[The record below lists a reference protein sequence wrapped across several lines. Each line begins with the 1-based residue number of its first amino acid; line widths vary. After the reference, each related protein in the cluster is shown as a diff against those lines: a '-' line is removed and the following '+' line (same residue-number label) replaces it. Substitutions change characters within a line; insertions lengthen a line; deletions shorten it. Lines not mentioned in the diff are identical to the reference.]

1 MTTLSGPSSPIAGNV
16 GREGLVIQD
25 LSKAYEG
32 VWALDQVS
40 ISVFPGQVVALAG
53 HNGAG
58 KSTLLRS
65 LSGAE
70 RPDRGAITLNGV
82 RKNFAHPAD
91 AAAAGIACVYQEL
104 SLIDELTV
112 AQNLFLGQERT
123 HGGRLERRKMN
134 DIADQLCDEFG
145 IHARATDPV
154 GALPVA
160 QKQMVEV
167 IRAVRRGSR
176 YLLLDEPTT
185 ALEPTQIDHL
195 LNIVRTLTREKD
207 LGVLLV
213 DHKLDEI
220 FAVADYV
227 VALSN
232 GRLVLAGPVAT
243 VDRAAVV
250 KAVVGEHPAEGTVGD
265 GEQTRSAAA
274 AEPDRDLAR
283 RGEAPASEP
292 AVLVAR
298 NVRGPRLTDVSLQVR
313 QGEILGV
320 YGLVGSGRT
329 RFLRTVYGAEPMV
342 SGTLTLDGG
351 DYVPK
356 RPGRA
361 IKAGV
366 AFVSEE
372 RKHDG
377 LIPQLSARVNVV
389 IPVLDRFRKFGV
401 LQWPDLRQSADEVL
415 AAVTIRGDTRLPVS
429 SLSGG
434 NQQKALFARATL
446 QAPRLLLLDEP
457 TKGVDIGAKA
467 EIYSI
472 VHALARDKHVAVIV
486 VSSEEEEILTL
497 ADRATIF
504 RLGACDGS
512 TYQTA
517 GLTVAKLRELAWSDA
532 DERSPST

>member
-1 MTTLSGPSSPIAGNV
+1 MTTLSRPSSPVAGNA

-40 ISVFPGQVVALAG
+40 LSVFPGQVVALAG

-70 RPDRGAITLNGV
+70 RPDRGAVILDGV
-82 RKNFAHPAD
+82 RKNFAHPSD

-123 HGGRLERRKMN
+123 HGGRLERRTMN
-134 DIADQLCDEFG
+134 EIADQLCDEFG
-145 IHARATDPV
+145 IHTRATDLV

-185 ALEPTQIDHL
+185 ALEPAQIEHL
-195 LNIVRTLTREKD
+195 LTIVRTLTREKE

-220 FAVADYV
+220 FAVADYI

-232 GRLVLAGPVAT
+232 GRLVLAGPAAT

-250 KAVVGEHPAEGTVGD
+250 KAVVGEHPAEGAVGD

-274 AEPDRDLAR
+274 AEPDLDLAR
-283 RGEAPASEP
+283 RAQAAASEP

-298 NVRGPRLTDVSLQVR
+298 NLRGPRLTDVSLQVHE
-313 QGEILGV
+313 GEILGV

-342 SGTLTLDGG
+342 SGTLTLDGA
-351 DYVPK
+351 DYAPK

-389 IPVLDRFRKFGV
+389 IPVLDRFRRFGV
-401 LQWPDLRQSADEVL
+401 LKWPDLRQSADDVL
-415 AAVTIRGDTRLPVS
+415 AAVTIRGDTRMPVS

-472 VHALARDKHVAVIV
+472 VHALARDKRVAVIV

-504 RLGACDGS
+504 RLGVCDGS
-512 TYQTA
+512 TYRTA
-517 GLTVAKLRELAWSDA
+517 GLTVAKLRELAWTDA
-532 DERSPST
+532 DELPRST

>member
-1 MTTLSGPSSPIAGNV
+1 MTTLSGLSSPMAGNA

-40 ISVFPGQVVALAG
+40 LSVLPGQVVALAG

-70 RPDRGAITLNGV
+70 RPDRGAIVLDGV
-82 RKNFAHPAD
+82 RRNFAHPSD

-123 HGGRLERRKMN
+123 HGGRLERRTMN
-134 DIADQLCDEFG
+134 DIADQLCQEFG
-145 IHARATDPV
+145 IPARATDPV

-195 LNIVRTLTREKD
+195 LATVRTLTREKD

-220 FAVADYV
+220 FAVADYI

-232 GRLVLAGPVAT
+232 GRLVLAGPAAT

-250 KAVVGEHPAEGTVGD
+250 KAVVGEHPAAGAVGD
-265 GEQTRSAAA
+265 GQPTRSSPAT
-274 AEPDRDLAR
+274 EPGRDQT
-283 RGEAPASEP
+283 PASDS

-298 NVRGPRLTDVSLQVR
+298 NVHGPRLTDVSLQVHE
-313 QGEILGV
+313 GEILGV

-351 DYVPK
+351 DYAPK

-389 IPVLDRFRKFGV
+389 IPVLDRFRRFGV
-401 LQWPDLRQSADEVL
+401 LKWPELRQSADEAL
-415 AAVTIRGDTRLPVS
+415 AAVTIRGDTRLPVT

-472 VHALARDKHVAVIV
+472 VHALARDKRVAVIV

-504 RLGACDGS
+504 RLGVCDGS

-532 DERSPST
+532 DEPPHSP

>member
-1 MTTLSGPSSPIAGNV
+1 MTTLSGSGSPIAGNV

-40 ISVFPGQVVALAG
+40 LSVFPGQVVALAG

-70 RPDRGAITLNGV
+70 RPDRGTITLNGV
-82 RKNFAHPAD
+82 RKNFAHPSD
-91 AAAAGIACVYQEL
+91 ATAAGIACVYQEL

-112 AQNLFLGQERT
+112 GQNLFLGQERT

-145 IHARATDPV
+145 MQARAPDPV
-154 GALPVA
+154 GTLPVA
-160 QKQMVEV
+160 QRQMVEV

-195 LNIVRTLTREKD
+195 LTIVRTLTREKD

-220 FAVADYV
+220 FAVADYIA
-227 VALSN
+227 ALSN
-232 GRLVLAGPVAT
+232 GRLVLAGPAAT

-250 KAVVGEHPAEGTVGD
+250 RAVVGEHPAEGTVGD

-274 AEPDRDLAR
+274 AKPDRDLAR
-283 RGEAPASEP
+283 RGAARTSES

-298 NVRGPRLTDVSLQVR
+298 NVRGPRLTDVSLQVH

-351 DYVPK
+351 DYAPK

-389 IPVLDRFRKFGV
+389 IPVLDRFRRFGV

-415 AAVTIRGDTRLPVS
+415 AAVAIHGDTRAPVT

-472 VHALARDKHVAVIV
+472 VHALARDKQVAVIV

-532 DERSPST
+532 DELSPST

>member
-1 MTTLSGPSSPIAGNV
+1 MTTLSGPSSPIAGNA
-16 GREGLVIQD
+16 GREGLVVQD

-40 ISVFPGQVVALAG
+40 LSVLPGQVVALAG

-70 RPDRGAITLNGV
+70 RPDCGAIILDGV
-82 RKNFAHPAD
+82 RKNFSHPSD

-123 HGGRLERRKMN
+123 HGGRLERRTMN
-134 DIADQLCDEFG
+134 DIADQLCGEFG

-154 GALPVA
+154 RGLPVA

-195 LNIVRTLTREKD
+195 LKIVRTLTREKD

-213 DHKLDEI
+213 DHKLDEV
-220 FAVADYV
+220 FAVADYI

-232 GRLVLAGPVAT
+232 GHLVLDGPAAT

-250 KAVVGEHPAEGTVGD
+250 KAVVGEHPADGAVGD

-274 AEPDRDLAR
+274 GQPDRDLAS
-283 RGEAPASEP
+283 RGQAPASES
-292 AVLVAR
+292 AVLVAC
-298 NVRGPRLTDVSLQVR
+298 NLRGPRLTDVSLQAHE
-313 QGEILGV
+313 GEILGV

-329 RFLRTVYGAEPMV
+329 RFLRTVYGAEPII
-342 SGTLTLDGG
+342 SGTLSLDGR
-351 DYVPK
+351 DYAPK

-361 IKAGV
+361 VKAGV

-372 RKHDG
+372 RKYDG

-389 IPVLDRFRKFGV
+389 IPVLDRSRRFG
-401 LQWPDLRQSADEVL
+401 LLNWRDLRQSADEAL
-415 AAVTIRGDTRLPVS
+415 DAVAIRGDTSAPVS

-472 VHALARDKHVAVIV
+472 VHALARDKRVAVIV

-497 ADRATIF
+497 ADRVTIF

-517 GLTVAKLRELAWSDA
+517 DLTVAKLRQLAWSDA
-532 DERSPST
+532 DEPA

>member
-1 MTTLSGPSSPIAGNV
+1 
-16 GREGLVIQD
+16 
-25 LSKAYEG
+25 
-32 VWALDQVS
+32 
-40 ISVFPGQVVALAG
+40 
-53 HNGAG
+53 
-58 KSTLLRS
+58 
-65 LSGAE
+65 
-70 RPDRGAITLNGV
+70 
-82 RKNFAHPAD
+82 
-91 AAAAGIACVYQEL
+91 
-104 SLIDELTV
+104 
-112 AQNLFLGQERT
+112 
-123 HGGRLERRKMN
+123 
-134 DIADQLCDEFG
+134 
-145 IHARATDPV
+145 
-154 GALPVA
+154 
-160 QKQMVEV
+160 V

-185 ALEPTQIDHL
+185 ALEPTQIKHL
-195 LNIVRTLTREKD
+195 LQIVRTLTREKD
-207 LGVLLV
+207 LGVLFV
-213 DHKLDEI
+213 DHKLDEV
-220 FAVADYV
+220 FAVADYI

-232 GRLVLAGPVAT
+232 GRLVLEGPVAT

-250 KAVVGEHPAEGTVGD
+250 KAVVGDHPAEGAVGD
-265 GEQTRSAAA
+265 TAFGNTEQTRSAAA
-274 AEPDRDLAR
+274 GEPDRDVTR
-283 RGEAPASEP
+283 RGPGPASEP

-298 NVRGPRLTDVSLQVR
+298 NLRGPGLTDVSLQVHA
-313 QGEILGV
+313 GEVLGV

-329 RFLRTVYGAEPMV
+329 RFLRTVYGAEPMA
-342 SGTLTLDGG
+342 SGTLTLDGR
-351 DYVPK
+351 DFAPK

-361 IKAGV
+361 VKAGI

-389 IPVLDRFRKFGV
+389 IPVLDRYRRFGV
-401 LQWPDLRQSADEVL
+401 LNWRGLRQSADEVL
-415 AAVTIRGDTRLPVS
+415 AAVTIRGDTRMPVT

-472 VHALARDKHVAVIV
+472 VHALARDKRVAVIV

-497 ADRATIF
+497 ADRVTIF

-517 GLTVAKLRELAWSDA
+517 GLTIAKLRQLAWSDA
-532 DERSPST
+532 DELAHST

>member
-1 MTTLSGPSSPIAGNV
+1 MTTLSRPGSPMAGNA

-32 VWALDQVS
+32 VWALSQVS
-40 ISVFPGQVVALAG
+40 LSVLPGQVVALAG

-70 RPDRGAITLNGV
+70 RPDSGAIVLDGV
-82 RKNFAHPAD
+82 RRNFARPSD

-104 SLIDELTV
+104 SLIEELTV
-112 AQNLFLGQERT
+112 AENLFLGQERT

-134 DIADQLCDEFG
+134 ATADELCDEFG

-154 GALPVA
+154 SALPVA

-185 ALEPTQIDHL
+185 ALEPAQIDHL
-195 LNIVRTLTREKD
+195 LTIVRTLTREKN
-207 LGVLLV
+207 LGVLFV
-213 DHKLDEI
+213 DHKLDEV
-220 FAVADYV
+220 FAVADYI

-232 GRLVLAGPVAT
+232 GRLVLDGPVAT

-250 KAVVGEHPAEGTVGD
+250 RAVVGEHPADDAVGE
-265 GEQTRSAAA
+265 GEQARPAAAGEPDQDPARASQAPA
-274 AEPDRDLAR
+274 AEPTVLA
-283 RGEAPASEP
+283 
-292 AVLVAR
+292 AR
-298 NVRGPRLTDVSLQVR
+298 NVRGPGLTDVSLQVHE
-313 QGEILGV
+313 GEILGV

-329 RFLRTVYGAEPMV
+329 RFLRTVYGAEPMT
-342 SGTLTLDGG
+342 SGTLTLHGRG
-351 DYVPK
+351 FAPK

-361 IKAGV
+361 VKAGV

-389 IPVLDRFRKFGV
+389 IPVLDRFRRLGI
-401 LQWPDLRQSADEVL
+401 LNWPGLGQSADEVL
-415 AAVTIRGDTRLPVS
+415 ATVGIRGDTRMPVS

-472 VHALARDKHVAVIV
+472 VHALAREKGVAVIV

-497 ADRATIF
+497 ADRVTIF
-504 RLGACDGS
+504 RLGTCDG
-512 TYQTA
+512 TTHETA
-517 GLTVAKLRELAWSDA
+517 GLTIAKLRQLAWSDA
-532 DERSPST
+532 DELAHST